1 MIVLVTLSYFLSS
14 LFTAAWFPVNVT
26 QACLKVIYQNSV
38 HSKVNISES
47 VEGNNEISGKSAKR
61 N

>member
-1 MIVLVTLSYFLSS
+1 MIVLVTLYYFLST
-14 LFTAAWFPVNVT
+14 LFTAAWFPVSVT

>member
-1 MIVLVTLSYFLSS
+1 
-14 LFTAAWFPVNVT
+14 
-26 QACLKVIYQNSV
+26 V